1 MHAAIDVKKLAGMAV
16 AVGVM
21 VALMLPASPLS
32 AASVPQPPAP
42 VGKKKLLLFAKNPST
57 WAIAGNGGRGTLL
70 YRETGGAFSLTAS
83 GLQRQ
88 SAYALV
94 RYADAP
100 PAVDVL
106 ARGTSSEQGTLQ
118 LAGAWRNWT
127 KKFWLVSGDDVVG
140 SVGSSGSLRA
150 WRPERYLFEE
160 KQLGVPC
167 NCPEPEEP

>member
-1 MHAAIDVKKLAGMAV
+1 MAV
-16 AVGVM
+16 TVGVM
-21 VALMLPASPLS
+21 VAMMLSSPLS
-32 AASVPQPPAP
+32 AASAPQPPAP
-42 VGKKKLLLFAKNPST
+42 GGKKKLLLFAKDPAT
-57 WAIAGNGGRGTLL
+57 WAIAGSGGRGTLL
-70 YRETGGAFSLTAS
+70 YREAAAAFRLTAS

-100 PAVDVL
+100 PAVDIL

-118 LAGAWRNWT
+118 LAGSWRNWT

-167 NCPEPEEP
+167 SCPEPEEP